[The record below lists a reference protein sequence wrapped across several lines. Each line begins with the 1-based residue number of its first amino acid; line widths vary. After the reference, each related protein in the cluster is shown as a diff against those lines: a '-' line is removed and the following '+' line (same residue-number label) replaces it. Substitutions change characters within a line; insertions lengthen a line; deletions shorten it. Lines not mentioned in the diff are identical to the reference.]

1 MKLRFVA
8 GNRIDLLNSGR
19 EYFPALLAA
28 LELAR
33 QEIFLEAYIFAQ
45 DATANAV
52 VERLCAAAARGARVQ
67 VLVDGFGARDMPED
81 YRRRLA
87 ASGARVLDFHRPVLW
102 RPVRGM
108 RRMHRKLVVIDGAAA
123 GTGVGTAVDTPVG
136 TTVGA
141 ANGTGTN
148 TGMRDSTAA
157 SARTSCAFA
166 GGINIID
173 DWNTPHEVPPRFD
186 YAVRIEG
193 PLVAQIHAAARH
205 LWTMTAMASMRARAL
220 VRAPAMAGQP
230 ASGGTVR
237 AALAIRDNVLHRTEI
252 EDAYL
257 DAIRA
262 ARSNILMACGY
273 FLPSRHFF
281 GALRGAALRGVTVTI
296 IMQGPSD
303 HPIMKAATQSLY
315 RHLLGAGIGVVEYSK
330 SFLHAKV
337 AVVDDHWATVGS
349 SNIDPFS
356 LLLSREA
363 NVVVTDTGFARQ
375 LRASL
380 EQAISEGGTRVTLAD
395 LARTVWYQRLAQWLA
410 YRFARITVDL
420 VTPNGG
426 RNLA

>member
-1 MKLRFVA
+1 MTLRFVA

-67 VLVDGFGARDMPED
+67 VLVDGFGARDMPQD
-81 YRRRLA
+81 YRDRLA
-87 ASGARVLDFHRPVLW
+87 ACGARVLDFRRPVLW

-108 RRMHRKLVVIDGAAA
+108 RRMHRKLVVIDGAA
-123 GTGVGTAVDTPVG
+123 VGTA
-136 TTVGA
+136 
-141 ANGTGTN
+141 
-148 TGMRDSTAA
+148 TGMQDPAA
-157 SARTSCAFA
+157 TSARTSCAFA

-193 PLVAQIHAAARH
+193 PLVAQLHAAARH

-220 VRAPAMAGQP
+220 VRAPAMAAQP
-230 ASGGTVR
+230 VPGGTVR

-262 ARSNILMACGY
+262 ARSSIVMACGY

-363 NVVVTDTGFARQ
+363 NVVVTDTAFARQ

-380 EQAISEGGTRVTLAD
+380 EQAMAEGGTRVTAAD
-395 LARTVWYQRLAQWLA
+395 LTRTAWYLRLAQWLA

-420 VTPNGG
+420 VAPNGG
-426 RNLA
+426 RTLV

>member
-1 MKLRFVA
+1 MKLRFVG

-28 LELAR
+28 LESAR
-33 QEIFLEAYIFAQ
+33 QEIFLETYIFAQ

-52 VERLCAAAARGARVQ
+52 VERLCAAAVRGARVQ

-87 ASGARVLDFHRPVLW
+87 ASGARVLDFRRPVLW

-108 RRMHRKLVVIDGAAA
+108 RRMHRKLVVIDGAA
-123 GTGVGTAVDTPVG
+123 P
-136 TTVGA
+136 GA
-141 ANGTGTN
+141 AAG
-148 TGMRDSTAA
+148 AA
-157 SARTSCAFA
+157 QGAAAASCAFA
-166 GGINIID
+166 GGINIVD
-173 DWNTPHEVPPRFD
+173 DRNTPHEVPPRFD

-193 PLVAQIHAAARH
+193 PLVAQVHAAARH
-205 LWTMTAMASMRARAL
+205 LWTMTAMARMQARAL
-220 VRAPAMAGQP
+220 VRVPAVAPQP
-230 ASGGTVR
+230 VPGGTVR

-257 DAIRA
+257 AAIRA
-262 ARSNILMACGY
+262 ARSNIMLACGY

-281 GALRGAALRGVTVTI
+281 GALRDAALRGVTVTI

-315 RHLLGAGIGVVEYSK
+315 RDLLRAGIGVVEYSK

-337 AVVDDHWATVGS
+337 AVVDDDWATVGS

-363 NVVVTDTGFARQ
+363 NVVVTDTAFARQ
-375 LRASL
+375 LRVSL
-380 EQAISEGGTRVTLAD
+380 EQAIHDGGTRITLSD
-395 LARTVWYQRLAQWLA
+395 LARTVWYLRAAQWLA

-420 VTPNGG
+420 VTPSGG
-426 RNLA
+426 RTLA

>member
-8 GNRIDLLNSGR
+8 GNRIDLLNSGH

-33 QEIFLEAYIFAQ
+33 HEIFLETYIFAQ

-52 VERLCAAAARGARVQ
+52 VERLCAAAARGAKVQ
-67 VLVDGFGARDMPED
+67 VLIDGFGARDMPQD
-81 YRRRLA
+81 YRDRLA
-87 ASGARVLDFHRPVLW
+87 ACGARVLDFRRPVLW

-108 RRMHRKLVVIDGAAA
+108 RRMHRKLVVIDGAAHD
-123 GTGVGTAVDTPVG
+123 GPDGTAQG
-136 TTVGA
+136 TAQGSA
-141 ANGTGTN
+141 QGT
-148 TGMRDSTAA
+148 
-157 SARTSCAFA
+157 ARSSCAFA
-166 GGINIID
+166 GGINIAD

>member
-8 GNRIDLLNSGR
+8 GNRIDLLQSGR

-33 QEIFLEAYIFAQ
+33 QEIFLEAYIFAR

-52 VERLCAAAARGARVQ
+52 VERLCAAAQRGVRVQ
-67 VLVDGFGARDMPED
+67 VLVDGFGAREMPQD
-81 YRRRLA
+81 YRGRLA
-87 ASGARVLDFHRPVLW
+87 ASGARVLDFRRPVLW
-102 RPVRGM
+102 RPMRGM
-108 RRMHRKLVVIDGAAA
+108 RRMHRKLVVIDGAVSA
-123 GTGVGTAVDTPVG
+123 GSTP
-136 TTVGA
+136 
-141 ANGTGTN
+141 
-148 TGMRDSTAA
+148 
-157 SARTSCAFA
+157 CAFA
-166 GGINIID
+166 GGINVID
-173 DWNTPHEVPPRFD
+173 DWNTPNEVPPRFD

-193 PLVAQIHAAARH
+193 PLVAEMHAAARH
-205 LWTMTAMASMRARAL
+205 LWTVTAMASMRAQVRVPAPARSS
-220 VRAPAMAGQP
+220 VGFARRAPIP
-230 ASGGTVR
+230 AAASTPDGGVR

-257 DAIRA
+257 RAIGS
-262 ARSNILMACGY
+262 ARSSIVMACGY

-281 GALRGAALRGVTVTI
+281 GALRAAARRGVSITI

-303 HPIMKAATQSLY
+303 HPVLKAATQSLY
-315 RHLLGAGIGVVEYSK
+315 RRLLGAGIGIVEYSK

-363 NVVVTDTGFARQ
+363 NVVVTDAAFAQQ

-380 EQAISEGGTRVTLAD
+380 EAAIALGGTRVVPAD
-395 LARTVWYQRLAQWLA
+395 LMRTVWYQRLAQWLA

-420 VTPNGG
+420 VAPNGG
-426 RNLA
+426 RKLA

>member
-1 MKLRFVA
+1 MNIFRRCWRHWNWRVRKF
-8 GNRIDLLNSGR
+8 
-19 EYFPALLAA
+19 
-28 LELAR
+28 
-33 QEIFLEAYIFAQ
+33 FLEAYIFAQ

-67 VLVDGFGARDMPED
+67 VLVDGFGARDMPQD
-81 YRRRLA
+81 YRDRLA
-87 ASGARVLDFHRPVLW
+87 ACGARVLDFRRPVLW

-108 RRMHRKLVVIDGAAA
+108 RRMHRKLVVIDGAA
-123 GTGVGTAVDTPVG
+123 VGTA
-136 TTVGA
+136 
-141 ANGTGTN
+141 
-148 TGMRDSTAA
+148 TGMQDPAA
-157 SARTSCAFA
+157 TSARTSCAFA

-193 PLVAQIHAAARH
+193 PLVAQLHAAARH

-220 VRAPAMAGQP
+220 VRAPAMAAQP
-230 ASGGTVR
+230 VPGGTVR

-262 ARSNILMACGY
+262 ARSSIVMACGY

-363 NVVVTDTGFARQ
+363 NVVVTDTAFARQ

-380 EQAISEGGTRVTLAD
+380 EQAMAEGGTRVTAAD
-395 LARTVWYQRLAQWLA
+395 LTRTAWYLRLAQWLA

-420 VTPNGG
+420 VAPNGG
-426 RNLA
+426 RTLV

>member
-108 RRMHRKLVVIDGAAA
+108 RRMHRKLVVIDGAA
-123 GTGVGTAVDTPVG
+123 VGTA
-136 TTVGA
+136 
-141 ANGTGTN
+141 
-148 TGMRDSTAA
+148 TGMQDPAA
-157 SARTSCAFA
+157 TSARTSCAFA

-193 PLVAQIHAAARH
+193 PLVAQLHAAARH

-220 VRAPAMAGQP
+220 VRAPAMASMRARALVRAPAMAAQP
-230 ASGGTVR
+230 VPGGTVR

-262 ARSNILMACGY
+262 ARSSIVMACGY

-363 NVVVTDTGFARQ
+363 NVVVTDTAFARQ

-380 EQAISEGGTRVTLAD
+380 EQAMAEGGTRVTAAD
-395 LARTVWYQRLAQWLA
+395 LTRTAWYLRLAQWLA

-420 VTPNGG
+420 VAPNGG
-426 RNLA
+426 RTLV

>member
-1 MKLRFVA
+1 MKLRFVG

-28 LELAR
+28 LESAR
-33 QEIFLEAYIFAQ
+33 QEIFLETYIFAQ

-52 VERLCAAAARGARVQ
+52 VERLCAAAVRGARVQ
-67 VLVDGFGARDMPED
+67 VLDDGFGARDMPED

-87 ASGARVLDFHRPVLW
+87 ASGARVLDFRRPVLW

-108 RRMHRKLVVIDGAAA
+108 RRMHRKLVVIDGAA
-123 GTGVGTAVDTPVG
+123 P
-136 TTVGA
+136 GA
-141 ANGTGTN
+141 AAG
-148 TGMRDSTAA
+148 AA
-157 SARTSCAFA
+157 QGAAAASCAFA
-166 GGINIID
+166 GGINIVD
-173 DWNTPHEVPPRFD
+173 DRNTPHEVPPRFD

-193 PLVAQIHAAARH
+193 PLVAQVHAAARH
-205 LWTMTAMASMRARAL
+205 LWTMTAMARMQARAL
-220 VRAPAMAGQP
+220 VRVPAVAPQP
-230 ASGGTVR
+230 VPGGTVR

-257 DAIRA
+257 AAIRA
-262 ARSNILMACGY
+262 ARSNIMLACGY

-281 GALRGAALRGVTVTI
+281 GALRDAALRGVTVTI

-315 RHLLGAGIGVVEYSK
+315 RDLLRAGIGVVEYSK

-337 AVVDDHWATVGS
+337 AVVDDDWATVGS

-363 NVVVTDTGFARQ
+363 NVVVTDTAFARQ
-375 LRASL
+375 LRVSL
-380 EQAISEGGTRVTLAD
+380 EQAIHDGGTRITLSD
-395 LARTVWYQRLAQWLA
+395 LARTVWYLRAAQWLA

-420 VTPNGG
+420 VTPSGG
-426 RNLA
+426 RTLA

>member
-1 MKLRFVA
+1 MKLRFVG

-28 LELAR
+28 LESAR
-33 QEIFLEAYIFAQ
+33 QEIFLETYIFAQ

-52 VERLCAAAARGARVQ
+52 VERLCAAAVRGARVQ

-87 ASGARVLDFHRPVLW
+87 ASGARVLDFRRPVLW

-108 RRMHRKLVVIDGAAA
+108 RRMHRKLVVIDGAA
-123 GTGVGTAVDTPVG
+123 P
-136 TTVGA
+136 GA
-141 ANGTGTN
+141 APG
-148 TGMRDSTAA
+148 AA
-157 SARTSCAFA
+157 QGAAAASCAFA
-166 GGINIID
+166 GGINIVD
-173 DWNTPHEVPPRFD
+173 DRNTPHEVPPRFD

-193 PLVAQIHAAARH
+193 PLVAQVHAAARH
-205 LWTMTAMASMRARAL
+205 LWTMTAMARMQARAL
-220 VRAPAMAGQP
+220 VRVPAVAPQP
-230 ASGGTVR
+230 VPGGTVR

-257 DAIRA
+257 AAIRA
-262 ARSNILMACGY
+262 ARSNIMLACGY

-281 GALRGAALRGVTVTI
+281 GALRDAALRGVTVTI

-315 RHLLGAGIGVVEYSK
+315 RDLLRAGIGVVEYSK

-337 AVVDDHWATVGS
+337 AVVDDDWATVGS

-363 NVVVTDTGFARQ
+363 NVVVTDTAFARQ
-375 LRASL
+375 LRVSL
-380 EQAISEGGTRVTLAD
+380 EQAIHDGGTRITLSD
-395 LARTVWYQRLAQWLA
+395 LARTVWYLRAAQWLA

-420 VTPNGG
+420 VTPSGG
-426 RNLA
+426 RTLA